1 MLTLMLA
8 AAGILGVGTLRPHE
22 PGRRSIPTPATRA
35 TTRAK
40 TTPSTV
46 ARTAGPPVPSSPGK
60 LLGQRIMVGLS
71 GTSPSRALLD
81 AVRAGHVGS
90 IILFASNLV
99 SRGQTLALTGAL
111 QRAARA
117 GGNPRLLISV
127 DQEGGQVKRLPAG
140 PPNLAP
146 PQIAATGK
154 PGVARQQ
161 GAATAHYLR
170 RWGINM
176 DLAPVADVPT
186 FGGAFIW
193 RQGRAFSFH
202 ARRVAD
208 FATAFALGLQSGGV
222 AATAKHFPGLGS
234 AATDTDFKRQE
245 LSPSAAQR
253 SAALTPYQRM
263 IASGLDAVMLS
274 TAGFPAYDPT
284 GSSAALSAPIAQKLL
299 RGQLGFRGVTI
310 TDALGTP
317 TGHDERTAGLLAAQ
331 AGADILLYTDSAPG
345 ELATL
350 QTALRGGR
358 IAAASA
364 AASYRRILALKH
376 TLGLA

>member
-1 MLTLMLA
+1 MRRQGGDGVARIVLTLALA
-8 AAGILGVGTLRPHE
+8 AAGIWGVGTVTRT
-22 PGRRSIPTPATRA
+22 SAPA
-35 TTRAK
+35 
-40 TTPSTV
+40 
-46 ARTAGPPVPSSPGK
+46 VPSAPDK
-60 LLGQRIMVGLS
+60 LLGQRIMVGVS
-71 GTSPSRALLD
+71 GPHPSRALLG
-81 AVRAGHVGS
+81 AVRAGHVGA

-99 SRGQTLALTGAL
+99 SRGQTLALIGAL
-111 QRAARA
+111 QRAARS

-140 PPNLAP
+140 PPTLAP
-146 PQIAATGK
+146 PQMAATGN

-170 RWGINM
+170 RWGVNM

-202 ARRVAD
+202 ADRVAD
-208 FATAFALGLQSGGV
+208 YATAFALGLQSGGV

-245 LSPSAAQR
+245 LAPSAAQR
-253 SAALTPYQRM
+253 RAALTPYQRM
-263 IASGLDAVMLS
+263 IARGLDAVMLS

-284 GSSAALSAPIAQKLL
+284 GSSAALSAPIAQRLL
-299 RGQLGFRGVTI
+299 RGRLGFRGVTI

-350 QTALRGGR
+350 QSALRTGR
-358 IAAASA
+358 ISRASA
-364 AASYRRILALKH
+364 AASYRRILSLKH

>member
-1 MLTLMLA
+1 MALTALLA
-8 AAGILGVGTLRPHE
+8 ATGVSGVGTLPPHQPSQRP
-22 PGRRSIPTPATRA
+22 IPARA
-35 TTRAK
+35 QTA
-40 TTPSTV
+40 S
-46 ARTAGPPVPSSPGK
+46 RTAIRVAAPAVPISPDK
-60 LLGQRIMVGLS
+60 LLGQRIMVGVS
-71 GTSPSRALLD
+71 GPSPSRPLLS

-90 IILFASNLV
+90 IILFASDLV
-99 SRGQTLALTGAL
+99 SRPQSLALIGAL

-140 PPNLAP
+140 PPSLAP
-146 PQIAATGK
+146 PQMAATGN

-170 RWGINM
+170 GWGINM

-193 RQGRAFSFH
+193 RQGRAFSFN
-202 ARRVAD
+202 AGRVTD
-208 FATAFALGLQSGGV
+208 YATAFALGLQSGGV
-222 AATAKHFPGLGS
+222 AATAKHFPGVGT
-234 AATDTDFKRQE
+234 AATDTDFKLQE
-245 LSPSAAQR
+245 LAPSAAQR
-253 SAALTPYQRM
+253 TAALIPYQRM
-263 IASGLDAVMLS
+263 IARGLDAVMLS

-284 GSSAALSAPIAQKLL
+284 GSSAALSAPIAQQLL
-299 RGQLGFRGVTI
+299 RGRLGFRGVTI
-310 TDALGTP
+310 TDALVTP
-317 TGHDERTAGLLAAQ
+317 TGHDERTAGLLAAE

-350 QTALRGGR
+350 QTALRRGR
-358 IAAASA
+358 ISLASA
-364 AASYRRILALKH
+364 AASYLRILALKH